1 MAKIIGVKFKNSNK
15 VYYFAPENDKDEF
28 AEGDG
33 VIVETARGTEIATVS
48 FGIKEVDDASIVH
61 PLKPILRKAT
71 EADVKRVKENE
82 EHVPEA
88 LEFAQ
93 AKIEERKLPMKLVGA
108 EFSFDGKKLT
118 YTFSSESRVDF
129 RELVKDLASKFH
141 VRIEL
146 RQIGI
151 RDEAKLLGGIAPCGR
166 ECCCASCMKDFGKVS
181 VKMAKSQGLHLNQA
195 KISGLCGRLM
205 CCLEYEDYYYSE
217 VYKKMPK
224 IGSTISSPDG
234 EGVVVSTDML
244 KLMVKLK
251 ISKGDGSDVYKDF
264 ALSDVQFKKRSGN
277 REDDVSEKDAEQVDE
292 SGLVSDDSENGF
304 GDDKK
309 CRCDKNCGNCRKD
322 DKSERSSDGET
333 QRENA
338 GRNNGKK
345 FKKRFKDGDKKTER
359 NDANASGANDGD
371 KQADGENR
379 VAKKKRK
386 RHGKRHDGGNR
397 EGNQNGNRDGNP
409 SGNDNRGVESR
420 ESQSNNE
427 NVR

>member
-71 EADVKRVKENE
+71 ESDVKRVKENE

-224 IGSTISSPDG
+224 IGSTITTPDG
-234 EGVVVSTDML
+234 EGTVVSTDML
-244 KLMVKLK
+244 KLFVKVK
-251 ISKGDGSDVYKDF
+251 ISKADGSDVYKDF
-264 ALSDVQFKKRSGN
+264 ALSDVQFKKRSGGD
-277 REDDVSEKDAEQVDE
+277 REEYAYEKDDTVKDSEG
-292 SGLVSDDSENGF
+292 GLPFDDSGVDIF
-304 GDDKK
+304 GDEKK
-309 CRCDKNCGNCRKD
+309 CRCDKNCGSCRKEN
-322 DKSERSSDGET
+322 KSECNRPDGEA
-333 QRENA
+333 QGENA
-338 GRNNGKK
+338 GRNGNGKK
-345 FKKRFKDGDKKTER
+345 FKKRFKDGDKKHER
-359 NDANASGANDGD
+359 NDANDSATNDAN
-371 KQADGENR
+371 KQADGKTR
-379 VAKKKRK
+379 SAKKKHK
-386 RHGKRHDGGNR
+386 RHGKRPDGNNSVGNKPDGNR
-397 EGNQNGNRDGNP
+397 GGERSEAKP
-409 SGNDNRGVESR
+409 
-420 ESQSNNE
+420 NNE
-427 NVR
+427 NAL